1 MYIKKDMFAY
11 FLAKKGI
18 SKKEACKEL
27 KLSVNTVNN
36 WLHRKVKTPVW
47 KAIYVAEYLNAD
59 LEMVF
64 QKA

>member
-11 FLAKKGI
+11 FLAKKRI

-36 WLHRKVKTPVW
+36 WLHKK
-47 KAIYVAEYLNAD
+47 
-59 LEMVF
+59 
-64 QKA
+64 